1 MSLFDSYYATGL
13 NPSDFSL
20 GAGQLQGL
28 GDVGNWN
35 PYSGGFD
42 LGSLNLSQPQSSGGG
57 LSTDIGSLNLGG
69 AGGMVGGESLWYDTQ
84 TQQFVTPQQMMQID
98 PAAAQE
104 ALSGAGG
111 QPTTN
116 MQAPG
121 LPPAGGPGSS
131 STDNLLKYLAYAG
144 AGIGGVLG
152 LAGALQTAQGKG
164 DKTTT
169 EMQRDVA
176 PAGAGESALTDALMR
191 QAMQGQGPYNQ
202 LTSQIQQASD
212 LQMQIMQA
220 LGPTATGLARGSVPL
235 TPELQRTVETAFTPQ
250 LGSIAQQAIES
261 ARQRGFPG
269 GAELLGQGPAGAIA
283 GPALADLQGQIA
295 AAKLQY
301 ATGLP
306 MQAAQI
312 MQMLSGSA
320 GQAGQ
325 LQQGQ
330 FGGGLNLLQLQ
341 QNARMGAAGQNTTQQ
356 TYPGAPL
363 ANAAQGF
370 GNVLGG
376 VGGALGGY
384 AAINRPQLDPYT
396 YYGLSGQRQQ

>member
-1 MSLFDSYYATGL
+1 MGLFDSYYATGL
-13 NPSDFSL
+13 DPSNYSL
-20 GAGQLQGL
+20 NIGQLQGL
-28 GDVGNWN
+28 GDIGNYN

-42 LGSLNLSQPQSSGGG
+42 LGSLNLSPQPFN
-57 LSTDIGSLNLGG
+57 TDIGSLNLGG
-69 AGGMVGGESLWYDTQ
+69 AGGMVDGQSLWYDTQ

-104 ALSGAGG
+104 ALGGAGG
-111 QPTTN
+111 QLTTN

-121 LPPAGGPGSS
+121 APPVGGAGTPGAPGTTP
-131 STDNLLKYLAYAG
+131 STTDQLLKWLALG
-144 AGIGGVLG
+144 GVGIGGVLG

-169 EMQRDVA
+169 ETQRDVA
-176 PAGAGESALTDALMR
+176 PATPGEGALTDALMR
-191 QAMQGQGPYNQ
+191 QVMQGQGPYNQ
-202 LTSQIQQASD
+202 LTSQLQQASD

-306 MQAAQI
+306 MQAANILQI
-312 MQMLSGSA
+312 LSGQA

-325 LQQGQ
+325 LQQSQ
-330 FGGGLNLLQLQ
+330 FGQGLNLLQLQ
-341 QNARMGAAGQNTTQQ
+341 QNARLGAAGQNTTQQ
-356 TYPGAPL
+356 SFPGAPL
-363 ANAAQGF
+363 AGAAQGF

-384 AAINRPQLDPYT
+384 AAINRPQLDFSSL
-396 YYGLSGQRQQ
+396 YGVRR

>member
-1 MSLFDSYYATGL
+1 MGLFDSYYAT
-13 NPSDFSL
+13 DFSGLSGNPTGFTGDATGL
-20 GAGQLQGL
+20 GSPGFWPDLSFSLNQPQTYDPQMGQFGGGGGSFDVQGL
-28 GDVGNWN
+28 GVGDM
-35 PYSGGFD
+35 F
-42 LGSLNLSQPQSSGGG
+42 
-57 LSTDIGSLNLGG
+57 
-69 AGGMVGGESLWYDTQ
+69 YDTQ
-84 TQQFVTPQQMMQID
+84 TGQFVTPQQMMQID

-104 ALSGAGG
+104 AFSYGMGG
-111 QPTTN
+111 QPTTS

-121 LPPAGGPGSS
+121 LPPAGGAGTPGAPGTAP
-131 STDNLLKYLAYAG
+131 STTDQLLKWLALGG

-164 DKTTT
+164 DRTTQET
-169 EMQRDVA
+169 TRDVA

-306 MQAAQI
+306 MQAANI
-312 MQMLSGSA
+312 LQMLSGSA

-325 LQQGQ
+325 LQQSQ

-341 QNARMGAAGQNTTQQ
+341 QNARLGAAGQQTTQQ
-356 TYPGAPL
+356 TFPGAPL

-384 AAINRPQLDPYT
+384 AAINRPQLDLNT
-396 YYGLSGQRQQ
+396 LYGVRQ